1 MKVRPVIYV
10 GLVLL
15 TIGLLVSGAVQAAQP
30 YAGTTINFI
39 LQNVSDAEAVKTL
52 VPQFTKDTGIK
63 VNVLDVAYAHLR
75 EKIVL
80 ALRSPV
86 SAYDVVDIDSIWSA
100 EIIDGG
106 YITPLTDYMKQFGV
120 SDLQD
125 FPVAV
130 LLGYAYNSDLYAL
143 PFWTCNFIFFYRKDL
158 FAQTGMEYP
167 KNIDELKKAGAY
179 FTKSLNPASPIKY
192 GIAQHAARTGL
203 TDEWFGF
210 LKGAGGSMFDGNW
223 RPIFNNEAGQQAT
236 QAYVDLQPYCPPGVE
251 NYEYT
256 EVNTALATG
265 LVAMADQWCL
275 AAPWLENPE
284 KSEAAGKLG
293 YAPMPAG
300 GARWGHHGL
309 GIPKNAKN
317 KEAAY
322 LFINWITSKELE
334 VNYAKA
340 GGNPIRI
347 SAWMNPELQR
357 LFPWYQILP
366 AASEKGSFP
375 PRLPEYAEVED
386 IISVEI
392 AEAYA
397 GRTSVKDALNRAAM
411 AAYDVMKKA
420 GYF

>member
-1 MKVRPVIYV
+1 MLGMLIS
-10 GLVLL
+10 GL
-15 TIGLLVSGAVQAAQP
+15 GYAAKP

-52 VPQFTKDTGIK
+52 VPRFTKDTGIK

-75 EKIVL
+75 EKIIL

-86 SAYDVVDIDSIWSA
+86 SPYDVVDIDSIWSA
-100 EIIDGG
+100 EMIDGG
-106 YITPLTDYMKQFGV
+106 YITPLTGYIKRFGT

-125 FPVAV
+125 FPVPI
-130 LLGYAYNSDLYAL
+130 LLEYAYNSELYAF

-158 FAQTGMEYP
+158 FADAGMESP
-167 KNIDELKKAGAY
+167 ENLDELKKAGAH
-179 FTKSLNPASPIKY
+179 FTKSLNPASPIKF

-210 LKGAGGSMFDGNW
+210 LKGAGGSFFDEEW
-223 RPIFNNEAGQQAT
+223 RPIFNNEAGQKAT
-236 QAYVDLQPYCPPGVE
+236 QAYVELRAYCPPGVE

-265 LVAMADQWCL
+265 LVAMANQWCL
-275 AAPWLENPE
+275 AGPWLENPE
-284 KSEAAGKLG
+284 KSQVAGKLG
-293 YAPMPAG
+293 SAPMPTG
-300 GARWGHHGL
+300 GSRWGHHGL
-309 GIPKNAKN
+309 GIPENAKN

-334 VNYAKA
+334 IDYAKA
-340 GGNPIRI
+340 GGNPIRF

-357 LFPWYQILP
+357 LFPWYRILP
-366 AASEKGSFP
+366 EASLKGSFP
-375 PRLPEYAEVED
+375 PRFPEYAEVED

-392 AEAYA
+392 AEAYS
-397 GRTSVKDALNRAAM
+397 GRTSVENALNRAAM

-420 GYF
+420 GYYR